1 MLIKTLVENTCVSE
15 DFRGEHGLSLYIESG
30 NHRLL
35 FDLGDSELYSENAE
49 KMGVDISKIDT
60 VIISHAH
67 YDHGGGLKHFLGQN
81 QQATVYISAYGFDN
95 YYARKT
101 KDEAVFIGLDKSIE
115 DHPQV
120 RLTKEH
126 EILSDRLEIFSGV
139 TGRKFFPKGNSVL
152 LRERNGFMVPDE
164 FLHEQ
169 NLVIREK
176 GKHVLLAGC
185 AHNGIV
191 NIVDQYLSRYGNFPD
206 MVIGGLHLKNH
217 STGEEEKPET
227 VRRLGEALLRT
238 NALYYTGH
246 CTGVGSFQILKEVMG
261 DKIRYLAT
269 GSVIEG

>member
-35 FDLGDSELYSENAE
+35 FDLGDSELYAENAK
-49 KMGVDISKIDT
+49 KMGVEIREVDT

-81 QQATVYISAYGFDN
+81 QQAKVYISAYGFDD
-95 YYARKT
+95 YYARKSDGET
-101 KDEAVFIGLDKSIE
+101 VSIGMDKSIE
-115 DHPQV
+115 AHPQI
-120 RLTKEH
+120 RLTNQH
-126 EILSDRLEIFSGV
+126 EILSDHLEIFSGV

-152 LRERNGFMVPDE
+152 LREKNGLLVPDK

-176 GKHVLLAGC
+176 GKHFLLAGC

-191 NIVDQYLSRYGNFPD
+191 NIVDQYLSLYGDFPD

-217 STGEEEKPET
+217 STGEEEDPET
-227 VRRLGEALLRT
+227 VRYLGEALLKT

-246 CTGVGSFQILKEVMG
+246 CTGSASFQILKEVMG
-261 DKIRYLAT
+261 DKIRYMAT